1 MTEAP
6 DTDDQGARDERHSLW
21 TRVFRWV
28 LPDKVARRWDRLP
41 EGSQKDA
48 AHYNMRSGL

>member
-6 DTDDQGARDERHSLW
+6 DTDEQDAREEGPSLW
-21 TRVFRWV
+21 TRVFRGV
-28 LPDKVARRWDRLP
+28 LPDRVARRWDRLP

>member
-6 DTDDQGARDERHSLW
+6 DTDEQDARDERQSSW
-21 TRVFRWV
+21 TRVFRGV
-28 LPDKVARRWDRLP
+28 LPDKVARGWDRLP
-41 EGSQKDA
+41 QGSQKDA